1 MRELLEQIAKA
12 LVDHPEDVQL
22 TEVPGEKTVIFEL
35 RCNEKDVGKVIGRNG
50 KTVGAMRTILSTLA
64 AKEGR
69 RAMLEVVA

>member
-1 MRELLEQIAKA
+1 MKELLEQIAKA
-12 LVDHPEDVQL
+12 LVDHPEDVRL

-35 RCNEKDVGKVIGRNG
+35 RCNEADVGKVIGRNG

-64 AKEGR
+64 AKESR